1 MLHGLLI
8 TYRRP
13 AELAQTLARLAEQSR
28 RLDRLVVVDNHPT
41 PETRE
46 LVRATAPAQAP
57 SDYVAAPENL
67 GPAGGIALGVL
78 AIDRFAADQDWIVLL
93 DDDNPP
99 ATARCWRSW
108 RASASGCGP
117 GPATGAVG
125 LVGARFDPGAGR
137 LRRVPDTEL
146 VDGVAV
152 DYVGGGQ
159 FPFYRVAAVRAVGNF
174 RQDLFF
180 GFDDLEYGL
189 RLRAAGYAIYGHGTL
204 WREERRRQGRLGLT
218 VRPAAGVSEPS
229 WRRYYSLRNLIAIL
243 RSSGNARGAL
253 RVTLVTGLAV
263 PALNLVRRPRRRPG
277 TSRSRLSLPSRL
289 DRPVGRT
296 VDPPRLMSGS
306 PARPGRARSGRS
318 RRPAGGSRA
327 CRSGPARRPP
337 ATPCAG
343 GQAGARA
350 TTPRCS

>member
-13 AELAQTLARLAEQSR
+13 AELAQTLARLAGQSR

-46 LVRATAPAQAP
+46 LVRSTAPAQAP

-99 ATARCWRSW
+99 ATGSLLEELEGFGERMR
-108 RASASGCGP
+108 GQD
-117 GPATGAVG
+117 PATGAVG

-159 FPFYRVAAVRAVGNF
+159 FPFYRVEAVRAVGNF

-253 RVTLVTGLAV
+253 RVTVVTGLAV
-263 PALNLVRRPRRRPG
+263 PALNLARRPRLAARNLGLNARACLHAWTG
-277 TSRSRLSLPSRL
+277 RM
-289 DRPVGRT
+289 GRT
-296 VDPPRLMSGS
+296 VDPAQPHAVPDL
-306 PARPGRARSGRS
+306 ARETRT
-318 RRPAGGSRA
+318 RPA
-327 CRSGPARRPP
+327 
-337 ATPCAG
+337 
-343 GQAGARA
+343 
-350 TTPRCS
+350 

>member
-13 AELAQTLARLAEQSR
+13 AELAQTLGRLAGQSR

-46 LVRATAPAQAP
+46 LVRASAPAQAP
-57 SDYVAAPENL
+57 PDYVAAPENL

-78 AIDRFAADQDWIVLL
+78 AIDRFAGDQDWIVLL

-99 ATARCWRSW
+99 ATSSLLEELEGFGERMRDQD
-108 RASASGCGP
+108 
-117 GPATGAVG
+117 PATGAVG

-146 VDGVAV
+146 VDGVTV

-159 FPFYRVAAVRAVGNF
+159 FPFYRVEAVRAVGNF
-174 RQDLFF
+174 REDLFF

-189 RLRAAGYAIYGHGTL
+189 RLRAAGYAIYGHGAL

-243 RSSGNARGAL
+243 RSSGNVRGAL
-253 RVTLVTGLAV
+253 RVTVVTGLAV
-263 PALNLVRRPRRRPG
+263 PALNLARRPRLAARNLGLNARACLHAWTG
-277 TSRSRLSLPSRL
+277 RM
-289 DRPVGRT
+289 GRT
-296 VDPPRLMSGS
+296 VE
-306 PARPGRARSGRS
+306 PAQPHAVPDLARETRT
-318 RRPAGGSRA
+318 RPAW
-327 CRSGPARRPP
+327 
-337 ATPCAG
+337 
-343 GQAGARA
+343 
-350 TTPRCS
+350 

>member
-13 AELAQTLARLAEQSR
+13 AELAQTLARLAGQSR

-57 SDYVAAPENL
+57 SEYVAAPENL

-99 ATARCWRSW
+99 STGSLLEELEGFSERMR
-108 RASASGCGP
+108 GQD
-117 GPATGAVG
+117 PATGAVG

-159 FPFYRVAAVRAVGNF
+159 FPFYRVEAVRAVGNF
-174 RQDLFF
+174 REDLFF

-189 RLRAAGYAIYGHGTL
+189 RLRAAGYAIYGHGAL
-204 WREERRRQGRLGLT
+204 WREERRRQGRLGLSL
-218 VRPAAGVSEPS
+218 RPAAGVSEPS

-253 RVTLVTGLAV
+253 RVTVVTGLAV
-263 PALNLVRRPRRRPG
+263 PALNLVRRPRLAARNLGLNARACLHAWTG
-277 TSRSRLSLPSRL
+277 RM
-289 DRPVGRT
+289 GRT
-296 VDPPRLMSGS
+296 VE
-306 PARPGRARSGRS
+306 PAQPHAVPDLARETRT
-318 RRPAGGSRA
+318 RPA
-327 CRSGPARRPP
+327 
-337 ATPCAG
+337 
-343 GQAGARA
+343 
-350 TTPRCS
+350 

>member
-13 AELAQTLARLAEQSR
+13 AELAQTLARLATQSR

-41 PETRE
+41 PENRE
-46 LVRATAPAQAP
+46 LVRAAAAAGTAA
-57 SDYVAAPENL
+57 DYVGAPENL
-67 GPAGGIALGVL
+67 GPAGGIALGVR
-78 AIDRFAADQDWIVLL
+78 AIDQFAADQDWIVLL

-99 ATARCWRSW
+99 ATSSLLEDLEAFGERIRRQDS
-108 RASASGCGP
+108 S
-117 GPATGAVG
+117 TGAVG
-125 LVGARFDPGAGR
+125 LVGARFDPRAGR

-159 FPFYRVAAVRAVGNF
+159 FPFYRVEAVRAVGNF
-174 RQDLFF
+174 REDLFF

-189 RLRAAGYAIYGHGTL
+189 RLRAAGYAVYAHGAL

-243 RSSGNARGAL
+243 RSSGNTRGAL
-253 RVTLVTGLAV
+253 RVTLVTGLAA
-263 PALNLVRRPRRRPG
+263 PALNLARRPRLAARNLALNARACRHAWTG
-277 TSRSRLSLPSRL
+277 RM
-289 DRPVGRT
+289 GRT
-296 VDPPRLMSGS
+296 VEPAQPHADPTL
-306 PARPGRARSGRS
+306 ARDTRT
-318 RRPAGGSRA
+318 RPA
-327 CRSGPARRPP
+327 
-337 ATPCAG
+337 
-343 GQAGARA
+343 
-350 TTPRCS
+350 